1 LHLVLL
7 TRGALFRAQSLPPLM
22 RSPSWP
28 PMKIDV
34 NDELKNVQRPRKL
47 RKAIMVT
54 ALILINDL
62 AIFIA
67 ASLLLREFL
76 QINTSEAFGPGLSV
90 VGHLSADSLEV
101 TVDDAQNAIF
111 RSQSD
116 NSAVS
121 VRAATQHTAKL
132 VLGKTSSP
140 DWAIANDE
148 QDQFT
153 VKKGDRSFLTMNG
166 PTTTSTISTHVDMEA
181 NTVFGSPLIMST
193 GGPIPTHA
201 CESDSECGAVRTPSD
216 PAARGRRGLNSPA
229 VVWSAGA
236 VQQLGCVFGGGC
248 GGGHAAGAGE

>member
-1 LHLVLL
+1 
-7 TRGALFRAQSLPPLM
+7 
-22 RSPSWP
+22 
-28 PMKIDV
+28 MKIDV

-201 CESDSECGAVRTPSD
+201 CESDSECGAVRPLPPPISPRCPCPPRPPLTGRGLECRGNA
-216 PAARGRRGLNSPA
+216 AARVCARRGL
-229 VVWSAGA
+229 WRRTCCWR
-236 VQQLGCVFGGGC
+236 LGMRARFG
-248 GGGHAAGAGE
+248 